1 MANTFIKI
9 QTVTVG
15 SGGAASIDFTSIP
28 QTFTDLKI
36 LVSGRT
42 LQAQLYGSGFLQFN
56 SDTGSNYKWRRLYG
70 NGSTTAS
77 DNSTSSTSI
86 TNWDM
91 AGANSTASVFGNSEL
106 YIPNYRSANQKSV
119 SIDYVYENAGSTT
132 GLGFVAGL
140 WTNTAAITS
149 IKIYGTTTLTEFS
162 TATLYGIKNT

>member
-42 LQAQLYGSGFLQFN
+42 LQAQIFASASLQFN
-56 SDTGSNYKWRRLYG
+56 SDSGSNYKWRRLLG
-70 NGSTTAS
+70 NGSTASS
-77 DNSTSSTSI
+77 DNSTSATSI
-86 TNWDM
+86 TAWDM
-91 AGANSTASVFGNSEL
+91 AGANSTASLFSNSEL

-119 SIDYVYENAGSTT
+119 SIDFAYENAGSTT
-132 GLGFVAGL
+132 GVGFVAGL

-149 IKIYGTTTLTEFS
+149 IKIFGTTTLAEFS